1 MKAKELPSAEYLNE
15 CFFYDHISGIL
26 VWKTRPLSHFE
37 DEWRM
42 NQSNSRMSGKSP
54 TVKSDGYVVLK
65 ISGVTYKAH
74 RLIWK
79 MVYGEDAE
87 QIDHVNGVR
96 SDNRLLNL
104 RAVTKEENAKNR
116 AISRNNTSGHQG
128 VYWHTKYGKWYSK
141 IVVDNKTIN
150 LYWGDSYECAVQAR
164 VEAET
169 LYYPELRRK

>member
-65 ISGVTYKAH
+65 ISGVTYKSSSFN
-74 RLIWK
+74 LENGIWRRC
-79 MVYGEDAE
+79 GT
-87 QIDHVNGVR
+87 
-96 SDNRLLNL
+96 NRP
-104 RAVTKEENAKNR
+104 
-116 AISRNNTSGHQG
+116 
-128 VYWHTKYGKWYSK
+128 
-141 IVVDNKTIN
+141 
-150 LYWGDSYECAVQAR
+150 C
-164 VEAET
+164 
-169 LYYPELRRK
+169 